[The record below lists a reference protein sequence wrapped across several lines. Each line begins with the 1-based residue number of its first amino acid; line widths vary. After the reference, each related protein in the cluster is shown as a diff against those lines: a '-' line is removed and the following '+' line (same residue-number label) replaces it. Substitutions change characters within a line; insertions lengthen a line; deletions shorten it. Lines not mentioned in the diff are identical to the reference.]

1 LLEHGGKLR
10 HAAQHYGI
18 PLQQWMDLSTGLN
31 PQSWPIAEVP
41 VSAWARLPEDDDG
54 LRETARQYYSA
65 ADCLPVAGSQ
75 AVIQILPQLYA
86 QYKKQVR
93 VGMLS
98 PAYAEHAYAWQR
110 AGFEVISLLA
120 DEIEMR
126 LNQLDVVLIVNP
138 NNPTGQTFELAQLLR
153 WRQQLVARGGSLIVD
168 EAFMDPT
175 PEKSLV
181 TYTDQKG
188 LIVLRSLGK
197 FFGLAGA
204 RVGFV
209 FAESDL
215 LYRLADIL
223 GPWPISGPS
232 RIIASAALQDRD
244 WHACTRKG
252 LQQQSQRLARL
263 LIDNGLPASGGTA
276 LFQWVETAHAESI
289 HQQLARQ
296 AILTRFFT
304 QPSSLRFG
312 LPADEQQWQRL
323 EVALNSLDLISC
335 CLRRKTAGWAE

>member
-10 HAAQHYGI
+10 RAAQRYGI
-18 PLQQWMDLSTGLN
+18 SLEQWMDLSTGLN
-31 PQSWPIAEVP
+31 PQSWPVAEVP
-41 VSAWARLPEDDDG
+41 VNAWARLPEDEDG
-54 LRETARQYYSA
+54 LKETAGQYYGA

-75 AVIQILPQLYA
+75 AAIQILPQLYA
-86 QYKKQVR
+86 QHKKQVR
-93 VGMLS
+93 VGMLA

-110 AGFEVISLLA
+110 AGFEVVSLLA
-120 DEIEMR
+120 DEIETQ
-126 LNQLDVVLIVNP
+126 LNRLDVLLIVNP
-138 NNPTGQTFELAQLLR
+138 NNPTGHRFEPAQLLR
-153 WRQQLVARGGSLIVD
+153 WHRQLAVRGGSLIVD

-181 TYTDQKG
+181 NYTDQKG

-215 LYRLADIL
+215 LYRLAELL

-232 RIIASAALQDRD
+232 RIIAIAALQDRD
-244 WHACTRKG
+244 WHARTRMG
-252 LQQQSQRLARL
+252 LQQQSQRLACL
-263 LIDNGLPASGGTA
+263 LTDKGLPPTNGTA
-276 LFQWVETAHAESI
+276 LFQWVETAAAESI
-289 HQQLARQ
+289 HQQFARQ
-296 AILTRFFT
+296 AILTRLFT

-323 EVALNSLDLISC
+323 EMALNSLDLIAC